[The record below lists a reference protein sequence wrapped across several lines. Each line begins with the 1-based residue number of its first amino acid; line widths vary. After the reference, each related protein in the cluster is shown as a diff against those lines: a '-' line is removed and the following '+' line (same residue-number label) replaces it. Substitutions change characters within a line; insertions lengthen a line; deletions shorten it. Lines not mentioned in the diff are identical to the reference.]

1 LPGTPPP
8 VPQPPA
14 DADKESDKLKEII
27 DQLDMLNG
35 ATRDVEA
42 AAKKSAGDAADLLA
56 VGTREAAEAIL
67 RHEAGRDRDRTDR
80 IQRDQLAEQ
89 RKATRALEDIDR
101 SLRNTATLAVAN
113 LA

>member
-1 LPGTPPP
+1 

-14 DADKESDKLKEII
+14 EEQKQSDKLKEII
-27 DQLDMLNG
+27 DQLDTLNG
-35 ATRDVEA
+35 ATRDVET

-67 RHEAGRDRDRTDR
+67 RHEAGRDRDRQDR

-101 SLRNTATLAVAN
+101 NLRNAATLAVAN

>member
-1 LPGTPPP
+1 MPE
-8 VPQPPA
+8 QSA
-14 DADKESDKLKEII
+14 KLTEII
-27 DQLDMLNG
+27 NQLDALNG
-35 ATRDVEA
+35 ATKDVEA
-42 AAKKSAGDAADLLA
+42 AASKSANDAADLLA
-56 VGTREAAEAIL
+56 IGTREAAEAIL